1 VAQTAARLKEAQK
14 LGFVRA
20 IVPEAARTEA
30 LQGFALSTIATLSEL
45 VADIARDGKPPLRR
59 VGGQDSE

>member
-30 LQGFALSTIATLSEL
+30 PQGFALSTIATLSEL